1 MFPALFRYCH
11 RLTGDADAAEDV
23 AQEAFVRLLT
33 RDVEGPAAGV
43 RAWLFQVATHLVR
56 DRYRV
61 SENRIRLLETYPGSQ
76 ATQPDAQERLERD
89 ERVGAV
95 KAAMESLPERDR
107 VMLLMREEGFNY
119 REIGE
124 AVSVQPT
131 SVGTLLARAQQ
142 RFADALAEREGG
154 GEWLTET

>member
-1 MFPALFRYCH
+1 
-11 RLTGDADAAEDV
+11 V

-33 RDVEGPAAGV
+33 RDVEGSQAGI

-61 SENRIRLLETYPGSQ
+61 SENRRRLLGTFPGAQ
-76 ATQPDAQERLERD
+76 AADPDAHVRLEQE
-89 ERVGAV
+89 ERVRAV
-95 KAAMESLPERDR
+95 RAALETLPERDR

-124 AVSVQPT
+124 AVSVQAT

-142 RFADALAEREGG
+142 RFADALAEGEGG

>member
-1 MFPALFRYCH
+1 M
-11 RLTGDADAAEDV
+11 
-23 AQEAFVRLLT
+23 RLLT
-33 RDVEGPAAGV
+33 RNVEGSQAGI

-61 SENRIRLLETYPGSQ
+61 SENRRRLLGTYPGAQS
-76 ATQPDAQERLERD
+76 AEPDAQVTLEQEERARAVRGALET
-89 ERVGAV
+89 
-95 KAAMESLPERDR
+95 LPERDR

-124 AVSVQPT
+124 AVSVQAT

-142 RFADALAEREGG
+142 RFADALADREGG
-154 GEWLTET
+154 GQWLTEM